1 MEETSLEPPPPLR
14 KVLPARLGGAVFG
27 SCLGA
32 VLVAFLEGRAA
43 VRFAPGSALP
53 LAAANVLGLLLP
65 AAVGIAVFAA
75 TYGLLAFGRTAPWRL
90 LALSGS
96 DDGRGRARAR
106 IAGVFVA
113 LSLLVPLLSH
123 WGKAAMVAA
132 TASSAFTFAAVGSL
146 GLGLTVLGVATMVV
160 RALQLAPLSVQRLA
174 PWAAS
179 VLLAGAVGLGLA
191 LGDAGGGGPSPLAI
205 LGVLRR
211 PELDLTPVLHLGVL
225 AAFAGLGQ
233 LLGRRALLP
242 GLVVLGVAVFA
253 LLFAGRSL
261 GAHPALARGIER
273 GAALG
278 KIGLR
283 LARKATDRDHDG
295 YSPYFAGGDCDD
307 RNPRVN
313 PGALD
318 IPGNGVDEDCSG
330 DDTPALSAP
339 APGPSAAPASPKLS
353 QPYNVILITVD
364 TWRADVGFLGYPK
377 PITPNLDKL
386 AAKGAVFERAYSMAS
401 YTGKCIGPM
410 LIGRYPGET
419 LRDGT
424 HFNKYEPKNLFVTE
438 RVKEA
443 GYHTFG
449 AAGHWYFRPWSGVT
463 QGMDLFDVTSVPP
476 TMTDNDTT
484 VTSEQIT
491 NVALKLFQDPEHTA
505 KPFFMWVHYFDP
517 HAQYVPHPEGPDFLG
532 EARGG
537 AAQTRAAYDSEVW
550 FVDKHV
556 GRLLDAVAASNV
568 ADKTAIIVTA
578 DHGEA
583 FGEHNMS
590 WHGMEIWEPLVHVP
604 LLVYVPGK
612 APKRVA
618 QKRSHIDIAPTILE
632 LTQTPLQTGDAA
644 VTEGTE
650 LRGRS
655 LISDITGTDAPEERD
670 VYLDMPAGPFNLQ
683 RRALITGSSPGLKL
697 LHFGGNQYSLF
708 DLKADPDEKTDLAQD
723 KERLKTAVD
732 AMARLRAGLVE
743 IEVKPSEAQ

>member
-1 MEETSLEPPPPLR
+1 
-14 KVLPARLGGAVFG
+14 
-27 SCLGA
+27 
-32 VLVAFLEGRAA
+32 
-43 VRFAPGSALP
+43 
-53 LAAANVLGLLLP
+53 
-65 AAVGIAVFAA
+65 
-75 TYGLLAFGRTAPWRL
+75 
-90 LALSGS
+90 
-96 DDGRGRARAR
+96 
-106 IAGVFVA
+106 
-113 LSLLVPLLSH
+113 
-123 WGKAAMVAA
+123 
-132 TASSAFTFAAVGSL
+132 
-146 GLGLTVLGVATMVV
+146 
-160 RALQLAPLSVQRLA
+160 
-174 PWAAS
+174 
-179 VLLAGAVGLGLA
+179 
-191 LGDAGGGGPSPLAI
+191 
-205 LGVLRR
+205 
-211 PELDLTPVLHLGVL
+211 
-225 AAFAGLGQ
+225 
-233 LLGRRALLP
+233 
-242 GLVVLGVAVFA
+242 
-253 LLFAGRSL
+253 
-261 GAHPALARGIER
+261 
-273 GAALG
+273 
-278 KIGLR
+278 
-283 LARKATDRDHDG
+283 
-295 YSPYFAGGDCDD
+295 
-307 RNPRVN
+307 
-313 PGALD
+313 
-318 IPGNGVDEDCSG
+318 
-330 DDTPALSAP
+330 
-339 APGPSAAPASPKLS
+339 
-353 QPYNVILITVD
+353 VILITVD